1 MTQHIKLF
9 LTGEKCSSLK
19 ASATALRRDG
29 IPSQDRRMACVN
41 SFRYDL
47 CINSKALKICSLFI
61 FKNTITI
68 RVSIAYYKEQDL
80 CKAAQKICQAY
91 AEFAHVTPDSIFLEN
106 QSTNCYYH

>member
-1 MTQHIKLF
+1 MESHRKTGGWLASTASGMIFATIQKLYRY
-9 LTGEKCSSLK
+9 
-19 ASATALRRDG
+19 TAH
-29 IPSQDRRMACVN
+29 
-41 SFRYDL
+41 
-47 CINSKALKICSLFI
+47 FI
-61 FKNTITI
+61 STNTFTI